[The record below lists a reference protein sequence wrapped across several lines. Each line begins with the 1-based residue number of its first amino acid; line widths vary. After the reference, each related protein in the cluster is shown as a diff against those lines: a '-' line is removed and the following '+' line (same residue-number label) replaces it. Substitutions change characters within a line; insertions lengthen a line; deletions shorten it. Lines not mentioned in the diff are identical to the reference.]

1 MPQQSPLRI
10 VKRWKRYL
18 PKDKEGLSEI
28 PPMTRGFYVLY
39 NQETDGHYEVT
50 YIGISGLGNKTA
62 LGGRIRSHAKRKK
75 GWTHFSFFEVHD
87 NISGEEIRELEG
99 LLLAIF
105 CDDKRIELSNV
116 QTGSGK
122 FSKARSAALWK

>member
-1 MPQQSPLRI
+1 MPQQSRLRI
-10 VKRWKRYL
+10 VKRWKKYL
-18 PKDKEGLSEI
+18 PKKKEGLSAI

-39 NQETDGHYEVT
+39 KQKTGGHYEVS
-50 YIGISGLGNKTA
+50 YVGISGLGNKTA
-62 LGGRIRSHAKRKK
+62 LGGRIKSHANSKK

-87 NISGEEIRELEG
+87 NISGEEIRELEA

-105 CDDKRIELSNV
+105 SDDPRIELSNI

-122 FSKARSAALWK
+122 FNQARKAALWK

>member
-10 VKRWKRYL
+10 VKRWKQYL
-18 PKDKEGLSEI
+18 PNNKEGLSEI

-39 NQETDGHYEVT
+39 KRNAKGHQEVS

-62 LGGRIRSHAKRKK
+62 LGGRIKSHAKRKK

-87 NISGEEIRELEG
+87 NISGDEIRELES

-105 CDDKRIELSNV
+105 CDDRRIELSNV
-116 QTGSGK
+116 QTGSRK
-122 FSKARSAALWK
+122 FSKTRKAAAWK

>member
-1 MPQQSPLRI
+1 MPQQSLLRI

-18 PKDKEGLSEI
+18 PKNGEGLSEI

-39 NQETDGHYEVT
+39 KQKAGGHYEVS
-50 YIGISGLGNKTA
+50 YIGISGLGNKSA
-62 LGGRIRSHAKRKK
+62 LGGRLKTHAKSKK

-87 NISGEEIRELEG
+87 NISGDEIRELEG

-105 CDDKRIELSNV
+105 SDDRRIELSNV

-122 FSKARSAALWK
+122 FGKTRRASVWK